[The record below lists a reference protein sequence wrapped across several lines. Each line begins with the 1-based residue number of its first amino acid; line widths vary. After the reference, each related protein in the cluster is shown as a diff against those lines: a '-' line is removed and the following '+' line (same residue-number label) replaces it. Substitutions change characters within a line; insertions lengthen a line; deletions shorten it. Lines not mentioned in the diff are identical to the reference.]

1 VASFVHFDQDM
12 RYADREDAGRHLAQ
26 ELAQYANDPDVVV
39 LALPRGGVPVG
50 YEVAKRLG
58 APLDVLVVRKLGVP
72 GHSELAMGAIA
83 SGGIRVIDPGV
94 VAALEISHETLD
106 AITDIERVE
115 LERREREFRADRQP
129 IAVDNKTVILVDD
142 GVATGST
149 MSAGIDAL
157 RLRLPARIIAAVPV
171 APPEVCARL
180 ARRADEMICLLTP
193 RDLYAV
199 GLWYDNFSQTT
210 DAEVREL
217 LAASARERREHEP
230 FPSEPAL
237 PA

>member
-1 VASFVHFDQDM
+1 M
-12 RYADREDAGRHLAQ
+12 RYANREDAGRHLAQ
-26 ELAQYANDPDVVV
+26 ELAQYVGDPDVVV

-94 VAALEISHETLD
+94 VEALEISRATLD
-106 AITDIERVE
+106 AITDIERAE
-115 LERREREFRADRQP
+115 LERRERVFRADRLP
-129 IAVDNKTVILVDD
+129 ISVDNKVAILIDD
-142 GVATGST
+142 GIATGST
-149 MSAGIDAL
+149 MAAGIDAL
-157 RLRLPARIIAAVPV
+157 RLRNPARIVAAVPV
-171 APPEVCARL
+171 APPEACARL

-199 GLWYDNFSQTT
+199 GLWYDDFSQTT

-217 LAASARERREHEP
+217 LEASARELREREAML
-230 FPSEPAL
+230 SAEPAL
-237 PA
+237 PS